1 MGFIVKADFEQS
13 IVLAELDE
21 ITGSDDTILDE
32 SIDSVEEEVKS
43 YLRQR
48 YDVATAMAEVGSAM
62 NNLLIRLCFDITL
75 YEIHSRINPRNIP
88 EFRIQR
94 RDDAI
99 QYLRDVANPRNNIE
113 INLPL
118 VDHGEDKGLD
128 ISFGQST
135 NNNGY

>member
-48 YDVATAMAEVGSAM
+48 YDVATAMAEVGSAR
-62 NNLLIRLCFDITL
+62 NNLLIRLCVDITL